1 MAMSDNR
8 VIKTYVW
15 HGGKCYFVSTI
26 ERDSSAIL
34 GPRRFNETMVWEYDW
49 NSDERGQLVY
59 EDGGPTGSIRTH
71 QAVVEAIYENGI
83 PSKER

>member
-59 EDGGPTGSIRTH
+59 EDEGPTGSIRTH

>member
-1 MAMSDNR
+1 
-8 VIKTYVW
+8 
-15 HGGKCYFVSTI
+15 
-26 ERDSSAIL
+26 
-34 GPRRFNETMVWEYDW
+34 MVWEYDW

-59 EDGGPTGSIRTH
+59 EDEGPTGSIRTH